1 MVAHLFSVLIAN
13 YNNGKYLMEAIESV
27 RQQTYPNWEIILVDD
42 ASTDN
47 SKELYK
53 ELEQD
58 ARIHIYLNEKNMG
71 CTYTKAR
78 CIDLAH
84 GEICGFLDA
93 DDILKTEALEIMVAA
108 HKDSYVSIVSSRHEL
123 IDEDSKSIGVSRLL
137 SLNSKSYLETRDYG
151 PEHFVSFKRK
161 CYLQTKGLDVS
172 HKIGDDQELYLLLE
186 ETGQWSVI
194 DKVLYQYRVHAKSI
208 GHTNSARCEFW
219 NMIVRYEACVRRGLD
234 PEDYPYRDYIDAL
247 HSEGAI
253 TSQEAVDNFRTQSK
267 AYRLGKLLLKPFRWM
282 KKVKS

>member
-1 MVAHLFSVLIAN
+1 
-13 YNNGKYLMEAIESV
+13 MEAIESV
-27 RQQTYPNWEIILVDD
+27 RQQTYTNWEIILVDD

-47 SKELYK
+47 SPELYK
-53 ELEQD
+53 ELEKD
-58 ARIHIYLNEKNMG
+58 ERIHIYLNERNMG
-71 CTYTKAR
+71 CTYTKAK

-93 DDILKTEALEIMVAA
+93 DDMLSETALEIMVTT
-108 HKDSYVSIVSSRHEL
+108 HKEPYVSIVSSRHEL
-123 IDEDSKSIGVSRLL
+123 IDEESKSHGVSRLL
-137 SLNSKSYLETRDYG
+137 KLNGKSYLETRDYG

-161 CYLQTKGLDVS
+161 CYLQTKGLDIS

-186 ETGQWSVI
+186 EAGQWKVL
-194 DKVLYQYRVHAKSI
+194 DKVLYQYRINMTSV
-208 GHTNSARCEFW
+208 GHISSARCEFW

-282 KKVKS
+282 KRLVKKLEKNQ